1 MKEGLVGYLYDYETR
16 SRCNLLTTTNEVYA
30 KHPSTEVLCVAY
42 APVYWDGKAFDVDIF
57 SIKKWNFQADFDQQE
72 IRIADDMMMF
82 ALNAPFEYHMTNS
95 VMVPKYGM
103 KPVKIEQMY
112 CLQALSLS
120 NGLPKSL
127 DDISKAMPL
136 KTPKSKEGHAIMMKM
151 CKPDKKTDEFPFS
164 QELLQGLTDYCDVDI
179 VAEAEILTRCRP
191 LSEDELSHF
200 HVHMRINERG
210 IPLDR
215 ELLTSASTIVAEA
228 VADIAKKVS
237 INLRSHV
244 AIKKFALEHGFV
256 MESTDKEHV
265 LKYLSDPTLPDALRP
280 LLQAKELGIGSSSV
294 SKFDS
299 MQQYVSADGFMR
311 LNYTYHGAIR
321 SGRFT
326 AGGPQV
332 HNLPRGEKYIAEN
345 LPMLRDVRN
354 MIKTG
359 DMDGLHMVTNG
370 RVMDAMRSVVRSTLA
385 CPEGYTFVQRDLS
398 AIEARGVLWVAGA
411 ESLELFFDF
420 DKGAGP
426 EPYMIFAEMMDPNNP
441 NRFLG
446 KQSVLSSGYGCGPYT
461 FAKQCTSQGVPTDE
475 ATAKLCIDTYKRVS
489 PEVKVFWDAVEA
501 AAVQATAFPGKITEV
516 VNNGIKVSFYHNGTS
531 LLLKLPSER
540 VLTYYGARIA
550 IGKFDNPVVSYMTHG
565 SENGKAM
572 GWHRTETW
580 GGTITGHIVQGFSAC
595 ILKHILREMEKAGL
609 PVTSHTHDEAVHMC
623 KIEDAQ
629 AVYDKMGLILKT
641 PPPWAKG
648 LPIQSKGWINNFY
661 IKD

>member
-1 MKEGLVGYLYDYETR
+1 MVEQVGILLDYETR
-16 SRCNLLTTTNEVYA
+16 SRCDIKTTTNEVYA
-30 KHPSTEVLCVAY
+30 KHPSTEVLCFSA
-42 APVYWDGKAFDVDIF
+42 APVYWDGKKFSVDTDDIRR
-57 SIKKWNFQADFDQQE
+57 WNFQEEYDPALMG
-72 IRIADDMMMF
+72 INPDMQVF
-82 ALNAPFEYHMTNS
+82 ALNATFEYYITNCVMT
-95 VMVPKYGM
+95 KHGM
-103 KPVKIEQMY
+103 EPITIDQLY

-120 NGLPKSL
+120 NGLPKGL

-151 CKPDKKTDEFPFS
+151 CKPDKKTDEFPFTP
-164 QELLQGLTDYCDVDI
+164 ELFSGLIEYCDVDI
-179 VAEAEILTRCRP
+179 LAEAEILTRCRP
-191 LSEDELSHF
+191 LSKEELEHF

-210 IPLDR
+210 IPLDQ
-215 ELLTSASTIVAEA
+215 ELLTAASSIVADA
-228 VADIAKKVS
+228 VADIASKVD

-244 AIKKFALEHGFV
+244 AIKKFALSHGFV

-265 LKYLSDPTLPDALRP
+265 AKYLDDPALPDALKP
-280 LLQAKELGIGSSSV
+280 LLQAKALGIGSSSV

-299 MQQYVSADGFMR
+299 MQQFVSADGFMR
-311 LNYTYHGAIR
+311 LNYTFHGAIR

-345 LPMLRDVRN
+345 LDLLRPVRE
-354 MIKTG
+354 MIKAG
-359 DMDGLHMVTNG
+359 DMDGLYMVTDG
-370 RVMDAMRSVVRSTLA
+370 RVMDAMRSVVRSCLA

-411 ESLELFFDF
+411 ESLDLFFDF

-426 EPYMIFAEMMDPNNP
+426 EPYMIFAEMMNKANP

-446 KQSVLSSGYGCGPYT
+446 KQSVLSSGYGCGPKT
-461 FAKQCTSQGVPTDE
+461 FAAQCTSQGVPTDVI
-475 ATAKLCIDTYKRVS
+475 TAKMCIDTYKRVS
-489 PEVKVFWDAVEA
+489 PEVKLFWDAVED
-501 AAVQATAFPGKITEV
+501 AAVRATAHPGKLTEV
-516 VNNGIKVSFYHNGTS
+516 VNNGIKVQFYHNGTS

-550 IGKFDNPVVSYMTHG
+550 EGKFGNPVVSYMTHG
-565 SENGKAM
+565 SENGKNM

-595 ILKHILREMEKAGL
+595 ILRHILREMERAKL

-623 KIEDAQ
+623 KVEDAQ
-629 AVYDKMGLILKT
+629 AVYDRMGLILKT

-648 LPIQSKGWINNFY
+648 LPIQSKGWINDYY